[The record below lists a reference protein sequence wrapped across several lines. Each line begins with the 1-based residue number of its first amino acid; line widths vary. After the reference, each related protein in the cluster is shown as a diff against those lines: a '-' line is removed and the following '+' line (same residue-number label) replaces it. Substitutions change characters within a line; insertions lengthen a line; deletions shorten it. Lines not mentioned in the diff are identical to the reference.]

1 MLDNINASTPTS
13 SAPQPDK
20 KAQSQEKVKKEQE
33 DFSKLIE
40 EKSAQAEK
48 KSKAESKGESE
59 GKGESLAAAQ
69 NATQSTSKEAVAD
82 KTTTDKLGEQK
93 DKLASKA
100 TAPQESKTLNDVK
113 KLADE
118 KELNAQNI
126 ALKQE
131 GGADSAPKNQNPIGT
146 KELLEKQASQN
157 VVKNSPPVPEPLAQ
171 ALREISAKEA
181 QNRREE
187 KASQMQYK
195 IEKSTEKI
203 AVIGRGKNLPKNI
216 VEARMRNERREMA
229 YDNAL
234 AKFGVKSTGEDNS
247 LMQEALNIN
256 TQSKKKS
263 LSAQTE
269 SL

>member
-1 MLDNINASTPTS
+1 MLDNIGTSTSTS
-13 SAPQPDK
+13 SAPQLDK
-20 KAQSQEKVKKEQE
+20 RAQSQEKAKKEQE
-33 DFSKLIE
+33 DFSRLIK

-48 KSKAESKGESE
+48 KSKTESKAD
-59 GKGESLAAAQ
+59 GKGEASLAAEQNVAQ
-69 NATQSTSKEAVAD
+69 NTPKEAAL
-82 KTTTDKLGEQK
+82 DKLTEQK
-93 DKLASKA
+93 DKITSKA
-100 TAPQESKTLNDVK
+100 PSTQETKTIHDVK

-131 GGADSAPKNQNPIGT
+131 GGAESAPKSQNPIGT

-203 AVIGRGKNLPKNI
+203 AVIGRGKNLPRNI

-229 YDNAL
+229 YDKVFAQ
-234 AKFGVKSTGEDNS
+234 FGIKNTDEDNS
-247 LMQEALNIN
+247 LLQEALS
-256 TQSKKKS
+256 TKTDGKKKS
-263 LSAQTE
+263 LDTQAKP
-269 SL
+269 L

>member
-48 KSKAESKGESE
+48 KPKAESKGEGE

-69 NATQSTSKEAVAD
+69 NATQGTSKEAVAD
-82 KTTTDKLGEQK
+82 KLSESK

-247 LMQEALNIN
+247 LMQEALNLDE
-256 TQSKKKS
+256 KKKS
-263 LSAQTE
+263 LDAQAKP
-269 SL
+269 L

>member
-33 DFSKLIE
+33 DFSRLIE

-48 KSKAESKGESE
+48 KPKAESKGEGE
-59 GKGESLAAAQ
+59 GKGEASLAAAQ

-82 KTTTDKLGEQK
+82 KLSESK

-100 TAPQESKTLNDVK
+100 TSPQESKTLNDVK

-131 GGADSAPKNQNPIGT
+131 GGADSTPKNQNPIGT

-247 LMQEALNIN
+247 LMQEALNLDE
-256 TQSKKKS
+256 KKKS
-263 LSAQTE
+263 LDAQAKP
-269 SL
+269 L

>member
-48 KSKAESKGESE
+48 KPKAESKGESE

-69 NATQSTSKEAVAD
+69 NAAQNTSKEAA
-82 KTTTDKLGEQK
+82 DKLGEQK

-247 LMQEALNIN
+247 LMQEALNLDE
-256 TQSKKKS
+256 KKKS
-263 LSAQTE
+263 LDAQAKP
-269 SL
+269 L

>member
-1 MLDNINASTPTS
+1 MLDNINASTTTS

-48 KSKAESKGESE
+48 KPKAESKGE
-59 GKGESLAAAQ
+59 GKGEASLAAAQ
-69 NATQSTSKEAVAD
+69 NAAQGTSKEAVAD
-82 KTTTDKLGEQK
+82 KLSESK

-203 AVIGRGKNLPKNI
+203 AVIGRGKNLPRNI

-247 LMQEALNIN
+247 LMQEALNLDE
-256 TQSKKKS
+256 KKKS
-263 LSAQTE
+263 LAAQAKP
-269 SL
+269 L

>member
-48 KSKAESKGESE
+48 KPKAESKGEGE
-59 GKGESLAAAQ
+59 GKGEASLAAAQ
-69 NATQSTSKEAVAD
+69 NATQNTSKEAVAD
-82 KTTTDKLGEQK
+82 KLSESK

-195 IEKSTEKI
+195 IEKNTEKI

-247 LMQEALNIN
+247 LMQEALNLDE
-256 TQSKKKS
+256 KKKS
-263 LSAQTE
+263 LDAQAKP
-269 SL
+269 L